1 MSRSKKDIRVINEV
15 KRALDAA
22 LADGTI
28 SEDAYA
34 RLNTPGLKT
43 RNKISGWDE
52 CGPLPPEPEP
62 EPEAV
67 VPELEPEPEPETVV
81 PEPEPEPEPKV
92 VPDTEYCDAV
102 VLDACVPEVAQDISC
117 AAAPEMVA
125 ETALATSAADQVG
138 INGHDESPT
147 EGVIKTRSTGVVE
160 VDGKE
165 EKKGFAFT
173 TCFRCGRVEV
183 TQYGDHSIPKEV
195 KGKCEVDNGIVMIVC
210 RLYRE
215 VDDGSNNDVVGLGSS
230 FRDLKLSP
238 ELFKGS
244 LVYRVAKAMLSQE
257 VGFIEDEGGIAYR
270 DVDAIV
276 TSLRRDDRV
285 MSVDLERFGRGE
297 RTELMCGF
305 LSGGLIGSIGGRKA
319 EKGEEG
325 LDEWGFYGSK
335 KKKTGVFRG

>member
-1 MSRSKKDIRVINEV
+1 
-15 KRALDAA
+15 
-22 LADGTI
+22 
-28 SEDAYA
+28 
-34 RLNTPGLKT
+34 
-43 RNKISGWDE
+43 
-52 CGPLPPEPEP
+52 
-62 EPEAV
+62 
-67 VPELEPEPEPETVV
+67 
-81 PEPEPEPEPKV
+81 
-92 VPDTEYCDAV
+92 V
-102 VLDACVPEVAQDISC
+102 VLDACVPEVAQDISY

-125 ETALATSAADQVG
+125 ETAPATSAADQVG

-160 VDGKE
+160 VDSKE

-195 KGKCEVDNGIVMIVC
+195 KGKCKVDNGIVMIVC
-210 RLYRE
+210 GLCRE
-215 VDDGSNNDVVGLGSS
+215 VDDGSNNDAAGLGSS

-244 LVYRVAKAMLSQE
+244 VIYRVAKAILSQE

-276 TSLRRDDRV
+276 RSLRRDDRV
-285 MSVDLERFGRGE
+285 ISVDLERFGRGE

-305 LSGGLIGSIGGRKA
+305 LSGGLTNMRPRVQLDSRLALTVLGKA
-319 EKGEEG
+319 RSCTASNRQDSTSWTRPLCPHVLRVTTIQNKYTSH
-325 LDEWGFYGSK
+325 L
-335 KKKTGVFRG
+335 

>member
-210 RLYRE
+210 GLCRE
-215 VDDGSNNDVVGLGSS
+215 VDDGSNNDVAGLGSS

-244 LVYRVAKAMLSQE
+244 VVYRVAKAMLSQE

-270 DVDAIV
+270 DVDAMV

-297 RTELMCGF
+297 RTEVMCGF

>member
-28 SEDAYA
+28 SEDAHA

-43 RNKISGWDE
+43 RNKISGSDE
-52 CGPLPPEPEP
+52 WGPPPPEPEP
-62 EPEAV
+62 EPKAV
-67 VPELEPEPEPETVV
+67 VPELEPEPEPE
-81 PEPEPEPEPKV
+81 PEV

-125 ETALATSAADQVG
+125 ETAPATSAADQVG

-147 EGVIKTRSTGVVE
+147 EGVIETRSTGVVE

-210 RLYRE
+210 GLCRE
-215 VDDGSNNDVVGLGSS
+215 VDDGSNNDAAGLCSS

-244 LVYRVAKAMLSQE
+244 VVY
-257 VGFIEDEGGIAYR
+257 
-270 DVDAIV
+270 
-276 TSLRRDDRV
+276 
-285 MSVDLERFGRGE
+285 
-297 RTELMCGF
+297 
-305 LSGGLIGSIGGRKA
+305 
-319 EKGEEG
+319 
-325 LDEWGFYGSK
+325 
-335 KKKTGVFRG
+335 

>member
-28 SEDAYA
+28 SEDAHA

-43 RNKISGWDE
+43 RNKISGSDE
-52 CGPLPPEPEP
+52 WGPPPPEPEP
-62 EPEAV
+62 EPKAV
-67 VPELEPEPEPETVV
+67 VPELEPEPEPE
-81 PEPEPEPEPKV
+81 PEV

-125 ETALATSAADQVG
+125 ETAPATSAADQVG

-147 EGVIKTRSTGVVE
+147 EGVIETRSTGVVE

-195 KGKCEVDNGIVMIVC
+195 KGKYEVDNGIVMIVC
-210 RLYRE
+210 GLCRE
-215 VDDGSNNDVVGLGSS
+215 VDDGSNNDAVGLGSS

-244 LVYRVAKAMLSQE
+244 VVYRVAKAMLSQE

-270 DVDAIV
+270 DVDAMV
-276 TSLRRDDRV
+276 RSLRRDDRV

-305 LSGGLIGSIGGRKA
+305 LSGGLIGSIGERKA

-325 LDEWGFYGSK
+325 LDEWGFYASK

>member
-1 MSRSKKDIRVINEV
+1 
-15 KRALDAA
+15 
-22 LADGTI
+22 
-28 SEDAYA
+28 
-34 RLNTPGLKT
+34 
-43 RNKISGWDE
+43 
-52 CGPLPPEPEP
+52 
-62 EPEAV
+62 
-67 VPELEPEPEPETVV
+67 
-81 PEPEPEPEPKV
+81 
-92 VPDTEYCDAV
+92 
-102 VLDACVPEVAQDISC
+102 
-117 AAAPEMVA
+117 
-125 ETALATSAADQVG
+125 
-138 INGHDESPT
+138 
-147 EGVIKTRSTGVVE
+147 
-160 VDGKE
+160 
-165 EKKGFAFT
+165 
-173 TCFRCGRVEV
+173 VEV

-210 RLYRE
+210 GLYRE

-270 DVDAIV
+270 DVDAMV

>member
-210 RLYRE
+210 GLYRE

-270 DVDAIV
+270 DVDAMV

>member
-28 SEDAYA
+28 NEDAYA

-52 CGPLPPEPEP
+52 CGPPPPEPEPEPEVVVPEPEP

-67 VPELEPEPEPETVV
+67 VPEPETE
-81 PEPEPEPEPKV
+81 PEPEPEPEPEV
-92 VPDTEYCDAV
+92 VPDTEYCDAA
-102 VLDACVPEVAQDISC
+102 VLDACVPEVAEDISC

-125 ETALATSAADQVG
+125 ETAAAASAADRVG
-138 INGHDESPT
+138 VNGHDESPT
-147 EGVIKTRSTGVVE
+147 ESVIETRSMGVVE

-183 TQYGDHSIPKEV
+183 MQYGDWSIPKEV

-210 RLYRE
+210 GLCRE
-215 VDDGSNNDVVGLGSS
+215 VDDGSNIDVARLRSS
-230 FRDLKLSP
+230 FRDLRLSP

-244 LVYRVAKAMLSQE
+244 LVYRAANAVLSQE
-257 VGFIEDEGGIAYR
+257 VTFIEDEGGIAYR

-285 MSVDLERFGRGE
+285 MSVDLGRFKRGE
-297 RTELMCGF
+297 RTGLMSGF
-305 LSGGLIGSIGGRKA
+305 LAGGLIGSIGGQKA

-325 LDEWGFYGSK
+325 KDE
-335 KKKTGVFRG
+335 